1 REILERR
8 GDHADGF
15 PPAGQTGE
23 EIGQNRGAGHARE
36 ARGERVARRRDAEQ
50 RHHLRALLAVAL
62 VGRIPDAL
70 VVLQRRYERADVV
83 PRDAARTVDRAIALE
98 GVRDYLVLRWSVQE
112 AGRRQGDEGARG
124 HLHGGEM
131 RSEHYGA
138 SSAC

>member
-1 REILERR
+1 
-8 GDHADGF
+8 
-15 PPAGQTGE
+15 
-23 EIGQNRGAGHARE
+23 
-36 ARGERVARRRDAEQ
+36 
-50 RHHLRALLAVAL
+50 VAL

-98 GVRDYLVLRWSVQE
+98 GVRDYLVLRRSVQE

-131 RSEHYGA
+131 RGEHYGA
-138 SSAC
+138 SSACERRVQMLGALDAQQLREALGP